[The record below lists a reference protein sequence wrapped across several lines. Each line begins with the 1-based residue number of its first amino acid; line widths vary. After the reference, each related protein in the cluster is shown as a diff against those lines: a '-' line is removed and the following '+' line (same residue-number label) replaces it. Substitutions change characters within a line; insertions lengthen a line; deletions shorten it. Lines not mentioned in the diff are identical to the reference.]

1 MEEEEEE
8 EQAVVVD
15 RDLFRRVLYAFYQVH
30 NPARIAD
37 TPEAQGN
44 FDALVD
50 IYHVNVKAL
59 NERLR
64 PQYGAELQPAELGL
78 DRHWKPDSA
87 STTGGPFS
95 AGFGANPARYRHPLE
110 PPS

>member
-1 MEEEEEE
+1 MEDEAE

-37 TPEAQGN
+37 TTEAQGN
-44 FDALVD
+44 FEALVD
-50 IYHVNVKAL
+50 IYHVNVRAL
-59 NERLR
+59 NQRLL
-64 PQYGAELQPAELGL
+64 PQYGAELQSSEFGL
-78 DRHWKPDSA
+78 DRNWKPDST
-87 STTGGPFS
+87 STGGPFS